1 MTTAHATSSIT
12 VALFRTLAGLSVV
25 EACSIGQGVFGSPV
39 SAAEEARELQARRG
53 VDESPASASASGSAA
68 AWRGNTRCES
78 CSHAPFVLKQVER
91 MYLTGGVDANAF
103 ASSVVFEDPAALV
116 EGIDEVTEAFRAVQA
131 FAPTKARES
140 SIERIG
146 DDTYVVNTVMRY
158 KLPLTGPEG
167 ITVRSE
173 VVVDLVPK
181 KKDGILNDAADERVS
196 IEPQQHSP
204 MESGKICRIEERWN
218 GAKLLEGFPFD
229 LIRRGTG
236 LVSYAATKAV
246 V

>member
-1 MTTAHATSSIT
+1 
-12 VALFRTLAGLSVV
+12 
-25 EACSIGQGVFGSPV
+25 
-39 SAAEEARELQARRG
+39 
-53 VDESPASASASGSAA
+53 
-68 AWRGNTRCES
+68 
-78 CSHAPFVLKQVER
+78 
-91 MYLTGGVDANAF
+91 
-103 ASSVVFEDPAALV
+103 
-116 EGIDEVTEAFRAVQA
+116 
-131 FAPTKARES
+131 
-140 SIERIG
+140 
-146 DDTYVVNTVMRY
+146 MRY